1 MSQAGAYFDNNSPG
15 GFVQTLT
22 GNTGGAVGPSA
33 GNINVI
39 GSGSITVTGNPGS
52 HTLTISNTG
61 YTVLEYTNVNTTPYV
76 VVATDEYLSV
86 DSSSLAITVELPN
99 APIIGRTYIIKDRVG
114 NAVANNITITTVGG
128 VVLIDGNATYALNT
142 AYAAIQVLFNGSNY
156 EIF

>member
-142 AYAAIQVLFNGSNY
+142 AYAAIQVLFNGSAY
-156 EIF
+156 EVF